1 MKKLQELFKRQSK
14 RVYQIA
20 MLYLKNTSDAEDAV
34 QSVFLKCV
42 EKKCVF
48 ENQNHEDAWF
58 ITVTRNHCKDVL
70 KAFWRRKVE
79 VQSEVDLRNQD
90 QGTLNLTEK
99 LLLLSRKHRE
109 VIYLYY
115 YEEYSIREISQ
126 ILKRKEST
134 IQSQLSSARKKL
146 QREIKKGDELRG

>member
-1 MKKLQELFKRQSK
+1 M
-14 RVYQIA
+14 
-20 MLYLKNTSDAEDAV
+20 
-34 QSVFLKCV
+34 
-42 EKKCVF
+42 
-48 ENQNHEDAWF
+48 
-58 ITVTRNHCKDVL
+58 

-79 VQSEVDLRNQD
+79 VQSEVDLKNQD